1 MNHTETI
8 CGADCSACRNKDSC
22 PGCAATCG
30 RPFGG
35 DCIAAEYIK
44 IGGTEKYAE
53 FKKCLLSE
61 LNALLSANGLPE
73 AAALYE
79 LAGSFVNLA
88 YPLPSGESMK
98 LLDDKKIYLGTQIEI
113 PDEPFCFGAVV
124 GMDFILVSRYGENGT
139 DPELVL
145 YKKR

>member
-1 MNHTETI
+1 MQTKETI
-8 CGADCSACRNKDSC
+8 CGANCEGCFSQASC

-44 IGGTEKYAE
+44 VGGREKYAE
-53 FKKCLLSE
+53 FKDGLLSE
-61 LNALLSANGLPE
+61 LNALLAANGLPE
-73 AAALYE
+73 AAILNE
-79 LAGSFVNLA
+79 LAGCFVNLA
-88 YPLPSGESMK
+88 YPLPSGECVK
-98 LLDDKKIYLGTQIEI
+98 LLDDKKIYLVTQIEVSG
-113 PDEPFCFGAVV
+113 EPFCFGAVV

-139 DPELVL
+139 DPELLL

>member
-1 MNHTETI
+1 MPKKETI
-8 CGADCSACRNKDSC
+8 CGADCEGCISQATC

-35 DCIAAEYIK
+35 DCIAAQYIK
-44 IGGTEKYAE
+44 VGGREKYAE
-53 FKKCLLSE
+53 FKKDLLSE

-88 YPLPSGESMK
+88 YPLPSGESVK
-98 LLDDKKIYLGTQIEI
+98 LLDDKKIYLVTQIEI
-113 PDEPFCFGAVV
+113 PGEPFCFGAVAS
-124 GMDFILVSRYGENGT
+124 MDFILVSRYGENGA
-139 DPELVL
+139 DPELLL